1 MSTEHY
7 LKTRVSEDVK
17 TRVRALAD
25 EEFITESIWL
35 KRLVMD
41 ALRDSSGDASASRA
55 GRPAVGDR
63 RSAVLEESGEA
74 LLGKRVCIRLS
85 LEDRL
90 LLRER
95 AAARGLPSA
104 TYVSVLVRSHLRHLA
119 PLPRNEYQALS
130 NAVSELGAIGRNI
143 NQIARA
149 ANRGDRV
156 VGPSR
161 GDLFAMLKVCEAM
174 RDHVK
179 GLLKANLRSWN
190 IGYDERQS

>member
-1 MSTEHY
+1 MSNEHY
-7 LKTRVSEDVK
+7 LKTRVPEDVK
-17 TRVRALAD
+17 ARVHALAD
-25 EEFITESIWL
+25 QEFITESIWL

-41 ALRDSSGDASASRA
+41 ALRDGSDDASTSRV
-55 GRPAVGDR
+55 GRPAVADH
-63 RSAVLEESGEA
+63 RSAVVEESREA
-74 LLGKRVCIRLS
+74 LLGKRVCIRLT

-104 TYVSVLVRSHLRHLA
+104 TYVSVLVRSHLRHVA
-119 PLPRNEYQALS
+119 PLPRDEYLALRS
-130 NAVSELGAIGRNI
+130 AVSELGAIGRNI

-149 ANRGDRV
+149 ANRGDPV

-161 GDLFAMLKVCEAM
+161 ADLFAMLKVCEAM

-190 IGYDERQS
+190 VGHDERED